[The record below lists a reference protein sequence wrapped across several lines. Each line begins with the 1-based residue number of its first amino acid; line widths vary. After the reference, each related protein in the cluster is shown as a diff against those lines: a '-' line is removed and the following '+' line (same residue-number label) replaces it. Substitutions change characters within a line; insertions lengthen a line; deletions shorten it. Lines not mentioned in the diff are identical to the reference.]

1 MTHIILSNKI
11 DLKTIILIDKETA
24 RDPIN
29 QIVKEKVQRYK
40 SMDEERRKVPKDMDK
55 FNDQVD

>member
-29 QIVKEKVQRYK
+29 QIVKEKVQRIK
-40 SMDEERRKVPKDMDK
+40 SMDDERRKAKEDMDQ
-55 FNDQVD
+55 FND